1 MTRRWLRIA
10 ALAALLVAV
19 GLAGTW
25 AARHFATDDRSLA
38 VTGTIEATQVD
49 VSAKITGRIVE
60 LTVREGQPVERGQL
74 LVRLDT
80 EELAADLRRSEAA
93 VRTAA
98 AQLRDLQAGARPQEI
113 REAEAQAARAQS
125 QLDDLLA
132 GARVQDVERAP
143 AELRNA
149 VATREWAERDH
160 ARAQELFGKQL
171 VAAQEVDRARQAYE
185 VARANEDSAR
195 ERLALVEAGPRKDE
209 VEGARA
215 AVRAAR
221 ERVGLLRAGPRA
233 EAVAAAEAQ
242 VVEARAAHTLAQA
255 RLAETRLTSPISGV
269 ASDPMV
275 ATSAMNA
282 ATALAAQRS
291 LEVLTQTLEGVTIR
305 MPPVDFR
312 VRAWYNPDLVSAIFI
327 VPGLV
332 GALLMQTTITQMAVS
347 IVREREK
354 GTLEAL
360 IVSPVRRWELLLGK
374 IIPNLLVAYG
384 QMTMALLVAH
394 YVFDVPIR
402 GSLLLL
408 YTLALLF
415 MWGTLGIGIFVS
427 AASRTVPQA
436 MQLAFLTFL
445 PSIYL
450 SGLLFPVEG
459 MPRAAQYLANVIP
472 LTYFLKIVR
481 GIVLKGVGLDLLLP
495 SLLPLALFGGFVFSA
510 SILRFR
516 KQLD

>member
-1 MTRRWLRIA
+1 MTSRLYGIIA
-10 ALAALLVAV
+10 KE
-19 GLAGTW
+19 
-25 AARHFATDDRSLA
+25 F
-38 VTGTIEATQVD
+38 I
-49 VSAKITGRIVE
+49 
-60 LTVREGQPVERGQL
+60 QL
-74 LVRLDT
+74 W
-80 EELAADLRRSEAA
+80 
-93 VRTAA
+93 
-98 AQLRDLQAGARPQEI
+98 RD
-113 REAEAQAARAQS
+113 
-125 QLDDLLA
+125 
-132 GARVQDVERAP
+132 
-143 AELRNA
+143 
-149 VATREWAERDH
+149 
-160 ARAQELFGKQL
+160 K
-171 VAAQEVDRARQAYE
+171 
-185 VARANEDSAR
+185 
-195 ERLALVEAGPRKDE
+195 LALTLALFVPVAMLFIFGWAINTDVKHVPT
-209 VEGARA
+209 
-215 AVRAAR
+215 AVFDQS
-221 ERVGLLRAGPRA
+221 GS
-233 EAVAAAEAQ
+233 
-242 VVEARAAHTLAQA
+242 VEARTLLEALENSQYFDMRA
-255 RLAETRLTSPISGV
+255 WVTSTRELTRLVDAGDAKVGIVIPPDFARRLARRAAEIQV
-269 ASDPMV
+269 IVDASDPMV

-282 ATALAAQRS
+282 ATSLAAQRS
-291 LEVLTQTLEGVTIR
+291 LEVLTQTLEGVALR
-305 MPPVDFR
+305 VPPVEFR

-360 IVSPVRRWELLLGK
+360 IVSPIRRWELLLGK

-394 YVFDVPIR
+394 YVFDVPVR

-459 MPRAAQYLANVIP
+459 MPPAAQYLANVIP

-481 GIVLKGVGLDLLLP
+481 GIVLKGVGLDVLFP
-495 SLLPLALFGGFVFSA
+495 SLLPLVLFGAFVFSA